1 MILKFYELNKI
12 KINSENLILFYGNN
26 EGLKKEGEYFLEC
39 LMHPQREAMIHIFF
53 GERAAS
59 KIADVPK
66 ETKIMD
72 IKKAGIIGSGT
83 MGGGIAMCFA
93 NAGIPVHI
101 IDQDQENLD
110 RGISVIEKNYDFMVN
125 RVALHLNKKSQFL
138 DLYLQV

>member
-1 MILKFYELNKI
+1 
-12 KINSENLILFYGNN
+12 
-26 EGLKKEGEYFLEC
+26 
-39 LMHPQREAMIHIFF
+39 MIHIFF

-59 KIADVPK
+59 KISDVPK
-66 ETKIMD
+66 DTKIMD
-72 IKKAGIIGSGT
+72 INKAGIIGSGT

-125 RVALHLNKKSQFL
+125 RGRLTSEQKESIF
-138 DLYLQV
+138 